1 MPEMTISSHLIIM
14 QSSTLDQ
21 HAVEKLDSQR
31 SSKTDLSPYE
41 DVLSYYSLAF
51 LKRNTK
57 VVQSRGQI
65 KAASGQQ
72 KMQFYGCYHNS
83 ISIQVCKT
91 HVKVVG
97 FAIKSCQGTGYV
109 KYESRKYFYESIQTI
124 QNFKSVCFKCKE
136 IHHLTNTISKR
147 CSTNTECEKKTVSSV
162 TNDLCFV
169 KRCFS

>member
-1 MPEMTISSHLIIM
+1 MTISSHLIIM

-109 KYESRKYFYESIQTI
+109 KYESRKYFYKSIQTI
-124 QNFKSVCFKCKE
+124 QKFKKYFVSYVRKYIIQQIQFQNAAAR
-136 IHHLTNTISKR
+136 IQNAKR
-147 CSTNTECEKKTVSSV
+147 
-162 TNDLCFV
+162 
-169 KRCFS
+169 RPYQA